1 MIGAALR
8 RAAKASSLP
17 KLFANSQRSM
27 SSGPIDIATEIKEL
41 KKWKVRPR
49 HRSASGRRNRG
60 NPPDF
65 EHRIL
70 AARHLRTL
78 TRPPPPPP
86 PRQAVTFLAIPVCG
100 IKAFVDLSHEH
111 EHGEDPPAY
120 PYLRIRSKEFP
131 WGDSGLF
138 ETEH

>member
-1 MIGAALR
+1 MEGTPAASTR
-8 RAAKASSLP
+8 QRTPKPRKSARFRASNPRSPSTPHAHSPPSSP
-17 KLFANSQRSM
+17 A
-27 SSGPIDIATEIKEL
+27 
-41 KKWKVRPR
+41 
-49 HRSASGRRNRG
+49 
-60 NPPDF
+60 
-65 EHRIL
+65 
-70 AARHLRTL
+70 
-78 TRPPPPPP
+78 P

-100 IKAFVDLSHEH
+100 VKAFVDLSLEH